1 MGFFQQI
8 EGEAAVIVERGV
20 YRQVD
25 VYQRDGYLYAKF
37 GSGFVRLY
45 ADGSTTK
52 AHCRLDTL
60 SFEGA
65 LYKDAL
71 GRLCGSPMAGAKKLD
86 APAHQRLLGLAAPE
100 AG

>member
-1 MGFFQQI
+1 MGFFKQI

-25 VYQRDGYLYAKF
+25 VYERDGYLYTKL
-37 GSGFVRLY
+37 GTGFVRLY

-52 AHCRLDTL
+52 AHCRLDTI
-60 SFEGA
+60 SFDGA
-65 LYKDAL
+65 LYRDTL
-71 GRLCGSPMAGAKKLD
+71 GRLCTSGVTGGKKLE
-86 APAHQRLLGLAAPE
+86 ATVQQRLLG